1 MNDPTQAPETERDV
15 MEYDVITVGA
25 GPAGLAFA
33 IRLKQLDPEI
43 NVCVIEKGATVGAHI
58 LSGAVIETGPLDELL
73 PGWRDNPPPVC
84 VDAKE
89 DEFWLLSKDGGR
101 KLPVPP
107 GMNNHGNVIVSL
119 GAMCAWLA
127 PQAEALGVDVFPGF
141 AAAETL
147 HDEDGAVTGVRIG
160 DMGVAKDGSHK
171 PGYTQGIDIK
181 AKVTVL
187 AEGARGHL
195 TKRLV
200 KRFALD
206 AESDPQGY
214 SIGIKELWQVPE
226 ERTSPG
232 KIVHSFGW
240 PADKST
246 YGGSFIYHL
255 DKGRIAIGYV
265 TGLDY
270 EDPEYRPWEAFQ
282 QFKHHPMVK
291 PLLEGG
297 EIISAGARAIVTGGY
312 QSLPRV
318 EMPGALLIGDTAGLL
333 NVPKVK
339 GTHQAIRSG
348 MLAAE
353 HLAANALSPKGF
365 DAKLRDSAVMA
376 ELKSVRN
383 IKPGFKKGLWMGILN
398 AGWETI
404 TGGRSPWTLK
414 NRADWS
420 SLEKLAEYE
429 APDRGWV
436 DRDLAPRDRLAGVYF
451 AATDHDE
458 DQPVHLIVH
467 DTSICVERCTVEY
480 GNPCTRFCPAGVYE
494 MVEDEGGRRLQ
505 INAANCVH
513 CKTCDIKDPYEII
526 TWVTPEGGAGPNYQ
540 NL

>member
-1 MNDPTQAPETERDV
+1 QCPVDPQEPAMNDQTQAPETERDV

-160 DMGVAKDGSHK
+160 DMGVAKDGSHE

-232 KIVHSFGW
+232 RIVHSFGW

-270 EDPEYRPWEAFQ
+270 EDPNYRPWDD
-282 QFKHHPMVK
+282 
-291 PLLEGG
+291 
-297 EIISAGARAIVTGGY
+297 R
-312 QSLPRV
+312 
-318 EMPGALLIGDTAGLL
+318 
-333 NVPKVK
+333 
-339 GTHQAIRSG
+339 
-348 MLAAE
+348 
-353 HLAANALSPKGF
+353 
-365 DAKLRDSAVMA
+365 
-376 ELKSVRN
+376 KSV
-383 IKPGFKKGLWMGILN
+383 
-398 AGWETI
+398 
-404 TGGRSPWTLK
+404 
-414 NRADWS
+414 
-420 SLEKLAEYE
+420 
-429 APDRGWV
+429 V
-436 DRDLAPRDRLAGVYF
+436 
-451 AATDHDE
+451 
-458 DQPVHLIVH
+458 
-467 DTSICVERCTVEY
+467 
-480 GNPCTRFCPAGVYE
+480 
-494 MVEDEGGRRLQ
+494 
-505 INAANCVH
+505 
-513 CKTCDIKDPYEII
+513 
-526 TWVTPEGGAGPNYQ
+526 
-540 NL
+540 